1 MMMMIVIC
9 KLNTIGDF
17 YSYVDDSHDQLCGL
31 SSNLS
36 CAWNQDDDDD
46 VSDTSSISGTP
57 TNLCLTRSKTSFQ
70 A

>member
-17 YSYVDDSHDQLCGL
+17 YSYVDDSQLCGL

-36 CAWNQDDDDD
+36 CARNQDDD